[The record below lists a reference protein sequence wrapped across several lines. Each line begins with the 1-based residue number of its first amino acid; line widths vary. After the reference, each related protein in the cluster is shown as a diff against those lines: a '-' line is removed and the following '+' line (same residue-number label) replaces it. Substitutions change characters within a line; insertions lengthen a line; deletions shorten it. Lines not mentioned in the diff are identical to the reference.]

1 MKSADHQAA
10 VNQAL
15 ARIIGRRL
23 RSGASKALLSE
34 VLKDAIRAWAGE
46 GRIRKKLSAPALW
59 AASRLGRT
67 GPEKCDGGMG
77 ADAGTLL
84 TALARKV
91 NAGRPSGG
99 PSPEGS
105 RGAAIDAFLKNAD
118 FGEILEMVEGAGPR
132 LIEGMRAFNEQF
144 WKYPAKAGALTAAA
158 NSLLNTSIEASRE
171 ILRPIDEQFSPD
183 LLADILLSTVREI
196 EGAGVAGLVN
206 TVCELIRRV
215 HTGSLRLGTGGR
227 PLFQAYLTDFFTGC
241 LPGLKPGLLKKARVA
256 LAEDGE
262 ACANA
267 LADALRE
274 NPAILLSFLSSA
286 GSVVSSRARALS
298 RKLSS
303 VEEAGREGVD
313 AAISESVSDLDTYAV
328 AGLVNA
334 LLGFVERVHDA
345 RPDIVASLAGG
356 IADSI
361 DAEKAGRIGRWLVPD
376 LLDALGSLAGVVMQ
390 EIATRSG
397 RSPAAGCQTGNFSDL
412 SAGGER

>member
-1 MKSADHQAA
+1 MNAADHREA
-10 VNQAL
+10 VNRAL
-15 ARIIGRRL
+15 ARIIGGRL

-46 GRIRKKLSAPALW
+46 SRIRRKLSAPALW

-67 GPEKCDGGMG
+67 GPGKEDGGMG

-84 TALARKV
+84 TALARKA
-91 NAGRPSGG
+91 NATGG
-99 PSPEGS
+99 PSPDSS
-105 RGAAIDAFLKNAD
+105 RGADIDAFLRNAD

-132 LIEGMRAFNEQF
+132 AIEGLRTFNEQF

-183 LLADILLSTVREI
+183 LLADILLSTVREL
-196 EGAGVAGLVN
+196 ESDGVAGLLN

-227 PLFQAYLTDFFTGC
+227 PLFQAYLTDFFTG
-241 LPGLKPGLLKKARVA
+241 LLTGLKPELLKKARVA

-267 LADALRE
+267 LADALRAD
-274 NPAILLSFLSSA
+274 PAVLLSFLAST

-303 VEEAGREGVD
+303 VEEASREGVD

-328 AGLVNA
+328 AGLINA

-361 DAEKAGRIGRWLVPD
+361 DAEKAGRISRWLVPD
-376 LLDALGSLAGVVMQ
+376 LLDALGPLAGVVMQ
-390 EIATRSG
+390 EIASRPG
-397 RSPAAGCQTGNFSDL
+397 HQPAAGHAAGSPPEPA
-412 SAGGER
+412 AGGGE

>member
-1 MKSADHQAA
+1 MNADDHQAA
-10 VNQAL
+10 VNRTL

-34 VLKDAIRAWAGE
+34 VLKDAIHAWAGE
-46 GRIRKKLSAPALW
+46 GRIRKRLAAPALW

-67 GPEKCDGGMG
+67 GPEKEDGAMG
-77 ADAGTLL
+77 ADVGTLL
-84 TALARKV
+84 TALARKA
-91 NAGRPSGG
+91 NATGG
-99 PSPEGS
+99 PCPEGP
-105 RGAAIDAFLKNAD
+105 RGEAIDAFLKSAD

-132 LIEGMRAFNEQF
+132 LIEGMRTFNEQF

-183 LLADILLSTVREI
+183 LLADILLSTVSEI
-196 EGAGVAGLVN
+196 KGAGVAGLVN

-227 PLFQAYLTDFFTGC
+227 PLFQAYLTDFFTAC
-241 LPGLKPGLLKKARVA
+241 LPGLKPELLEKARVA

-262 ACANA
+262 AWANA
-267 LADALRE
+267 FADALRA

-286 GSVVSSRARALS
+286 GSVASSRARALS

-303 VEEAGREGVD
+303 VEEDGREGVN

-328 AGLVNA
+328 AGLINA
-334 LLGFVERVHDA
+334 LLGVVERVHDA
-345 RPDIVASLAGG
+345 RPDIVATLAGG

-361 DAEKAGRIGRWLVPD
+361 DEEKAGRICRWLVPD
-376 LLDALGSLAGVVMQ
+376 LLDALGPLAGVVMQ
-390 EIATRSG
+390 EIANRPG
-397 RSPAAGCQTGNFSDL
+397 RSPAAGYATGSP
-412 SAGGER
+412 SGPAAGGGE